1 MTTQQIVLDIQRFN
15 GAKLSPTHGGEF
27 YFKFGWKKCRLRLS
41 IVPRFRIGKKVGC
54 VMSDVDKEKKSSDSP
69 EQKEEPGLMES
80 YGSFPVWSLKL
91 IDAITPEFLIS
102 KEPVEKKKLPQ

>member
-1 MTTQQIVLDIQRFN
+1 MRDT
-15 GAKLSPTHGGEF
+15 
-27 YFKFGWKKCRLRLS
+27 
-41 IVPRFRIGKKVGC
+41 
-54 VMSDVDKEKKSSDSP
+54 KEERKSFDSL

-102 KEPVEKKKLPQ
+102 KEPVQKKKLPQ

>member
-1 MTTQQIVLDIQRFN
+1 MNDT
-15 GAKLSPTHGGEF
+15 
-27 YFKFGWKKCRLRLS
+27 
-41 IVPRFRIGKKVGC
+41 
-54 VMSDVDKEKKSSDSP
+54 DKEKKSSDSP

-91 IDAITPEFLIS
+91 IDSITPEFLIS

>member
-1 MTTQQIVLDIQRFN
+1 
-15 GAKLSPTHGGEF
+15 
-27 YFKFGWKKCRLRLS
+27 
-41 IVPRFRIGKKVGC
+41 
-54 VMSDVDKEKKSSDSP
+54 MSDVNKEKNSSDIS
-69 EQKEEPGLMES
+69 EQKEEPGLMEW

>member
-1 MTTQQIVLDIQRFN
+1 MS
-15 GAKLSPTHGGEF
+15 GAEKD
-27 YFKFGWKKCRLRLS
+27 
-41 IVPRFRIGKKVGC
+41 KKV
-54 VMSDVDKEKKSSDSP
+54 SDSLK
-69 EQKEEPGLMES
+69 QKGEPGLMES

>member
-1 MTTQQIVLDIQRFN
+1 
-15 GAKLSPTHGGEF
+15 
-27 YFKFGWKKCRLRLS
+27 
-41 IVPRFRIGKKVGC
+41 
-54 VMSDVDKEKKSSDSP
+54 MSDVDKEKNSSDIS

-91 IDAITPEFLIS
+91 IDALTPEFLIS

>member
-1 MTTQQIVLDIQRFN
+1 
-15 GAKLSPTHGGEF
+15 
-27 YFKFGWKKCRLRLS
+27 
-41 IVPRFRIGKKVGC
+41 
-54 VMSDVDKEKKSSDSP
+54 MSDVNRENNSSDIS

>member
-1 MTTQQIVLDIQRFN
+1 
-15 GAKLSPTHGGEF
+15 
-27 YFKFGWKKCRLRLS
+27 
-41 IVPRFRIGKKVGC
+41 
-54 VMSDVDKEKKSSDSP
+54 MSNVNKEINSSNIS

-91 IDAITPEFLIS
+91 INAITPEFLIS

>member
-1 MTTQQIVLDIQRFN
+1 
-15 GAKLSPTHGGEF
+15 
-27 YFKFGWKKCRLRLS
+27 
-41 IVPRFRIGKKVGC
+41 
-54 VMSDVDKEKKSSDSP
+54 MSDVDKEKNSSDIS

>member
-1 MTTQQIVLDIQRFN
+1 M
-15 GAKLSPTHGGEF
+15 
-27 YFKFGWKKCRLRLS
+27 S
-41 IVPRFRIGKKVGC
+41 IIICKYGC
-54 VMSDVDKEKKSSDSP
+54 MSDTDKEKKSSDSQ

-91 IDAITPEFLIS
+91 IDAITPEILIS

>member
-1 MTTQQIVLDIQRFN
+1 
-15 GAKLSPTHGGEF
+15 
-27 YFKFGWKKCRLRLS
+27 
-41 IVPRFRIGKKVGC
+41 
-54 VMSDVDKEKKSSDSP
+54 MSDADKEKNSSDIS

>member
-1 MTTQQIVLDIQRFN
+1 MGSEMCIRDR
-15 GAKLSPTHGGEF
+15 
-27 YFKFGWKKCRLRLS
+27 Y
-41 IVPRFRIGKKVGC
+41 
-54 VMSDVDKEKKSSDSP
+54 VMSDVNKEKNSSDIS
-69 EQKEEPGLMES
+69 EQKEEPRLMES

>member
-1 MTTQQIVLDIQRFN
+1 
-15 GAKLSPTHGGEF
+15 
-27 YFKFGWKKCRLRLS
+27 
-41 IVPRFRIGKKVGC
+41 
-54 VMSDVDKEKKSSDSP
+54 MSGVNKEKNSSDIS
-69 EQKEEPGLMES
+69 EEKEEPRLMEW

>member
-1 MTTQQIVLDIQRFN
+1 MDYADTERKD
-15 GAKLSPTHGGEF
+15 S
-27 YFKFGWKKCRLRLS
+27 KKP
-41 IVPRFRIGKKVGC
+41 V
-54 VMSDVDKEKKSSDSP
+54 EKD
-69 EQKEEPGLMES
+69 EPGLMES

>member
-1 MTTQQIVLDIQRFN
+1 M
-15 GAKLSPTHGGEF
+15 G
-27 YFKFGWKKCRLRLS
+27 
-41 IVPRFRIGKKVGC
+41 
-54 VMSDVDKEKKSSDSP
+54 DVDKEKISSDIS

-102 KEPVEKKKLPQ
+102 KKPVEKKKLPQ